1 MVSRSLIKSQVI
13 LLIETGLPDVDKY
26 IQEYFCSLSN
36 DELYKTKIKQ
46 QKYQDL
52 ITIHGDT
59 HMIDKQSITNLIE
72 QFSYGAIEKWGIKL
86 FIIHHIENGNKQAL
100 NSLLKFLEEPPT
112 NTFGI
117 LTTTS
122 LPKVLPTIVSRC
134 SVQILP
140 TDNDALNKLFLE
152 NNISNEIQFVAKQTY
167 SSYKSLLIDIK
178 NNKLI
183 ENYNFA
189 SWFIRPKKTI
199 QEIKTKSDAFFI
211 LPYSEIKKILSM
223 IFILSRNEKVLL
235 LLDTLHV
242 NPIKHLL
249 FNNLLT
255 IIR

>member
-1 MVSRSLIKSQVI
+1 M
-13 LLIETGLPDVDKY
+13 
-26 IQEYFCSLSN
+26 
-36 DELYKTKIKQ
+36 
-46 QKYQDL
+46 
-52 ITIHGDT
+52 
-59 HMIDKQSITNLIE
+59 
-72 QFSYGAIEKWGIKL
+72 
-86 FIIHHIENGNKQAL
+86 
-100 NSLLKFLEEPPT
+100 
-112 NTFGI
+112 
-117 LTTTS
+117 
-122 LPKVLPTIVSRC
+122 PTIVSRC